1 MKNYILTGAPGS
13 GKTTLLESLK
23 NLNFTIIS
31 EAATDIIAQEQ
42 AIGTPEPWTDP
53 SFIDKIILLQQERH
67 LLSAISGKSVQFF
80 DRSPLCTYALAL
92 YLEYP
97 PSRLLL
103 TEIERI
109 QQTQCYERNV
119 FFIENLGFITKTD
132 ARQISFDESLK
143 FEKIH
148 RDVYQQFGFNCIPVP
163 KAPVPNRINY
173 IIERL

>member
-13 GKTTLLESLK
+13 GKTTLLEGLK
-23 NLNFTIIS
+23 SYNFTIIP

-42 AIGTPEPWTDP
+42 AAGSTEPWTDS
-53 SFIDKIILLQQERH
+53 SFIDKIICLQQERQ
-67 LLSAISGKSVQFF
+67 LLSAPSGNLAQFF
-80 DRSPLCTYALAL
+80 DRSPLCTYALAC
-92 YLEYP
+92 YLGYP
-97 PSRLLL
+97 LSPLLL

-109 QQTQCYERNV
+109 QQTHCYEQNV
-119 FFIENLGFITKTD
+119 FFIENLGFITQTD

-163 KAPVPNRINY
+163 KAPVPERINY
-173 IIERL
+173 ILERV